1 MRVGTPPREPVE
13 HPPAPPPPTKE
24 EVVEDSVVVDDA
36 DEEAAFVSEDI
47 VEEEEPKTVP
57 ADPTPKSPV
66 RNRVPIRE
74 MKAALAAAGLDTR
87 ECVEREDLEALYGA
101 LNSSKRPRIEITD
114 EDENL
119 LDDLPDD
126 VPDDVPS
133 TSFDLFDALP
143 SEVNELVLRELSPRS
158 LARATG
164 VNRAWRSAA
173 SRDELWA
180 KHLPPRPRTRGTK
193 PKPKPAQTF
202 NTRRVHTH
210 HHERRELM
218 REYAAKRELGGR
230 WREGMFSRCDFCD
243 HARPVECVK
252 FVDHVPGLGRVC
264 VTGGWDGRVFA
275 YACDETVTRGTGWE
289 LLRRF
294 EGCEGGWVASL
305 IASPRCVVA
314 GGTDGKICAWTFG
327 SSEPTREF
335 TQGGSVTKIVF
346 VPNRKG
352 EDDVLVA
359 AASTDGDVVVW
370 DLVRGTR
377 LATLRGHLDAVW
389 HVSPLSTELDGTVT
403 LLTSS
408 RDSTL
413 RLWRFGDVDTDELL
427 DVPRGIDGERVIAPA
442 TTWRDHDD
450 AILSMTVSDPPSES
464 CVNAGSGLGF
474 TRLCATCGA
483 DGKIVVRDVATGV
496 VCTTL
501 TTSHATS
508 HAGNEQALRAPM
520 CATFFE
526 WPEDPAAFTVDSS
539 RDGTRSRRIRP
550 DRGDPHRRRTFLWL
564 AAGYRVGNVGEVCL
578 WDPVGGVLAA
588 AMSDHGQPVSDV
600 VVTEH
605 ALITVAPTDGVIV
618 YTRNGDG
625 HDNIGD
631 VNGDTSGNSKGN
643 ACPVSA
649 AVTVLDGAGSDGF
662 SSCAGVCG
670 DALAVGSKTGSVQLL
685 DFRPNHRP

>member
-87 ECVEREDLEALYGA
+87 QCVEREDLEALYGA

-230 WREGMFSRCDFCD
+230 WREGKFVGCDFWD

-314 GGTDGKICAWTFG
+314 GGTDGKVCAWTFG
-327 SSEPTREF
+327 SSEPTRVL
-335 TQGGSVTKIVF
+335 TQGG
-346 VPNRKG
+346 
-352 EDDVLVA
+352 
-359 AASTDGDVVVW
+359 
-370 DLVRGTR
+370 
-377 LATLRGHLDAVW
+377 
-389 HVSPLSTELDGTVT
+389 
-403 LLTSS
+403 
-408 RDSTL
+408 
-413 RLWRFGDVDTDELL
+413 
-427 DVPRGIDGERVIAPA
+427 
-442 TTWRDHDD
+442 
-450 AILSMTVSDPPSES
+450 
-464 CVNAGSGLGF
+464 
-474 TRLCATCGA
+474 
-483 DGKIVVRDVATGV
+483 
-496 VCTTL
+496 
-501 TTSHATS
+501 
-508 HAGNEQALRAPM
+508 
-520 CATFFE
+520 
-526 WPEDPAAFTVDSS
+526 
-539 RDGTRSRRIRP
+539 
-550 DRGDPHRRRTFLWL
+550 
-564 AAGYRVGNVGEVCL
+564 
-578 WDPVGGVLAA
+578 
-588 AMSDHGQPVSDV
+588 
-600 VVTEH
+600 
-605 ALITVAPTDGVIV
+605 
-618 YTRNGDG
+618 
-625 HDNIGD
+625 
-631 VNGDTSGNSKGN
+631 
-643 ACPVSA
+643 
-649 AVTVLDGAGSDGF
+649 
-662 SSCAGVCG
+662 
-670 DALAVGSKTGSVQLL
+670 
-685 DFRPNHRP
+685 